1 MRSTRCRLLADRQ
14 MLYAGR
20 VEHAVQG
27 ERAMAGGSMEGAGA
41 AGLVCALD
49 GVTDLPPGKIAAL
62 VTYLEMRAP
71 PPRAVPA
78 PRDDLALLETTRD
91 LDAYRAF
98 YARIGAPWLWS
109 GRLRVSDAALE
120 RALADPRLVSRTL
133 HRGGAPVG
141 LVEVAFDGE
150 EAELVYCGL
159 VPEAI
164 GEGLGA
170 WLMAQAI
177 AIAFARPIARLMV
190 HTCSFDH
197 PAAIRAY
204 MRAGFAPYKRAIE
217 IEDDPRLLGLL
228 PRDAAADRWPVVD

>member
-1 MRSTRCRLLADRQ
+1 
-14 MLYAGR
+14 MLYAIR
-20 VEHAVQG
+20 VGNEREG
-27 ERAMAGGSMEGAGA
+27 EQAMAGETMESGGA
-41 AGLVCALD
+41 ASLVCALD
-49 GVTDLPPGKIAAL
+49 GITDLPPGKIAAL
-62 VTYLEMRAP
+62 VTYLEMREP
-71 PPRAVPA
+71 PHRPVPA

-91 LDAYRAF
+91 LAAYRAF
-98 YARIGAPWLWS
+98 FARIGTPWLWS
-109 GRLRVSDAALE
+109 GRLRLSDAALE

-141 LVEVAFDGE
+141 LVEVAFDRE

-159 VPEAI
+159 VPDAS

-170 WLMAQAI
+170 WMIAQAI

-197 PAAIRAY
+197 PSALRAY

-228 PRDAAADRWPVVD
+228 PRDAAADRWPVVA

>member
-1 MRSTRCRLLADRQ
+1 

-20 VEHAVQG
+20 AGEAG
-27 ERAMAGGSMEGAGA
+27 ERERAMAGGTMESGGAEP
-41 AGLVCALD
+41 LVCALD
-49 GVTDLPPGKIAAL
+49 GVTDLPPGKLAAL
-62 VTYLEMRAP
+62 VTYLEMREP
-71 PPRAVPA
+71 PQRAAPA

-91 LDAYRAF
+91 LAAYRALF
-98 YARIGAPWLWS
+98 ARIGAPWLWS
-109 GRLRVSDAALE
+109 GRLRLSDAALE

-133 HRGGAPVG
+133 HRRGAPVG
-141 LVEVAFDGE
+141 LVEVAFAED

-164 GEGLGA
+164 GEGLGG
-170 WLMAQAI
+170 WLIAQAV

-197 PAAIRAY
+197 PSAMRAY

-217 IEDDPRLLGLL
+217 IEDDPRVLGLL
-228 PRDAAADRWPVVD
+228 PRDAAADRWPVVG